1 MTICLVTDRRR
12 RPPVEQAAE
21 AAAAGV
27 DIIHIRERDLDAA
40 ELSALVRDI
49 TAVVRASPGS
59 STKVVVNDRVDVAVA
74 CGADGV
80 HLRGDSMPA
89 VRVRRMTPDG
99 FLIGRSVH
107 SAEEASAAAAGADYL
122 VAGTVFPTPSKPGHA
137 AVLGLPGLSAIAH
150 AVSLPVLA
158 IGGMSVERS
167 SEVAGAGA
175 RGLSAIGLFAD
186 PDRPIKEVVRLLR
199 ERFNIGGKKV
209 PRP

>member
-27 DIIHIRERDLDAA
+27 DIIHVRERDLEAA
-40 ELSALVRDI
+40 QLGILV
-49 TAVVRASPGS
+49 TAVVSATRGS
-59 STKVVVNDRVDVAVA
+59 STKVVVNDRVDVAIA

-89 VRVRRMTPDG
+89 ARVRRMAPDG

-107 SAEEASAAAAGADYL
+107 SAEEASTVAAGADYL
-122 VAGTVFPTPSKPGHA
+122 VAGTVFPTTSKPGQA
-137 AVLGLPGLSAIAH
+137 AVLGLPGLSTIAH
-150 AVSLPVLA
+150 AVNVPVLA
-158 IGGMSVERS
+158 IGGMSVERAS
-167 SEVAGAGA
+167 AVAGAGA

-199 ERFNIGGKKV
+199 ERFNIGGKII
-209 PRP
+209 PRT